1 MDKLKLII
9 NSPYFRAALAGG
21 IAAALYISGNIFYSG
36 IALGVGVRELLIALR
51 G

>member
-1 MDKLKLII
+1 MIV
-9 NSPYFRAALAGG
+9 NSSWFRAALAGG
-21 IAAALYISGNIFYSG
+21 VAVALYISGNIFYSG

>member
-1 MDKLKLII
+1 MIV
-9 NSPYFRAALAGG
+9 NSSWFKAALAGG
-21 IAAALYISGNIFYSG
+21 VAAALYISGNIFYSG